1 MILPHRAV
9 PSLLQLVQ
17 RAADVVWNH
26 FGNRGEVVF
35 KEDRSPLTEADRASH
50 DLLVRGLG
58 NLQNE
63 LQSDWPILSEEG
75 RLTPYEERKAWGAY
89 WLIDPLD
96 GTKEFVRGVPEFTV
110 NLALIAGNRPCFG
123 VVALPAQRRL
133 LWAGSGWG
141 SHFLAEDGGNGQLPM
156 LPRDLPARWRFTRSA
171 SSPDPAL
178 DRLLTSFP
186 QCDVK
191 PWGSAWK
198 FCMVALGEVD
208 AYPRL
213 GPIMEWDTAAAQI
226 VLEEAGGLVLDW
238 QGQPLR
244 YNKEQPRHQG
254 FVAVA
259 NARIGEHLCHEARLT
274 V

>member
-1 MILPHRAV
+1 MILPRTTV
-9 PSLLQLVQ
+9 PSLLHLVH
-17 RAADVVWNH
+17 RSAAVVWAH
-26 FGNRGEVVF
+26 FGNRGEVF
-35 KEDRSPLTEADRASH
+35 YKEDRSPLTEADRASH
-50 DLLVRGLG
+50 DLLVQGLHD
-58 NLQNE
+58 

-75 RLTPYEERKAWGAY
+75 RLAPYEERRDWSAH

-123 VVALPAQRRL
+123 AVALPAQQRL

-141 SHFLAEDGGNGQLPM
+141 AHFLAEDGSSGTLPK
-156 LPRDLPARWRFTRSA
+156 LPRDLPSRWRFTRSR
-171 SSPDPAL
+171 SSPDPEL
-178 DRLLTSFP
+178 DRLLAHFP
-186 QCDVK
+186 QHELL

-198 FCMVALGEVD
+198 FCMVALGEAD

-226 VLEEAGGLVLDW
+226 VLEEAGGQVLDW
-238 QGQPLR
+238 QGHPLR
-244 YNKEQPRHQG
+244 YNKEQPRHRG

-259 NARIGEHLCHEARLT
+259 NERIGQHLCRQASLK